1 MVLDLRTTRKQ
12 CVVSNEKNL
21 FISMK
26 KLNELPPLSNAAR
39 KILEIIYNPDID
51 ISVFVN
57 VVKQDPVLLGK
68 LIGLANSAYYGR
80 RNVSSA
86 ERAIIDILGLKTAKN
101 IALGVVL
108 SGIFDT
114 RQCPNFKVE
123 NYWLN
128 SLLSARLA
136 REFAVYIT
144 DIEPDEAYLCAML
157 YEIGQMA
164 LAFLYPDVMNRI
176 LAEEQTQMI
185 ARECENFGRNH
196 YSISAELLEKWYL
209 PEIVVQV
216 LAESAEIEAERV
228 TELSK
233 MTRLIQLC
241 KTLSSDILS
250 KQSQMESTTEQ
261 ADALPEPLPDF
272 MQPVKAE
279 LKAVLEKTAG
289 NLEDYR
295 EMARLLS

>member
-1 MVLDLRTTRKQ
+1 MEKLD
-12 CVVSNEKNL
+12 
-21 FISMK
+21 
-26 KLNELPPLSNAAR
+26 ELPPLSNAAR

-51 ISVFVN
+51 ISVFVD
-57 VVKQDPVLLGK
+57 VVEQDPVLLAK

-80 RNVSSA
+80 RKISSA
-86 ERAIIDILGLKTAKN
+86 QRAIIDILGLKTAKN

-123 NYWLN
+123 DFWLN

-144 DIEPDEAYLCAML
+144 DIELDEAYLCAML

-164 LAFLYPDVMNRI
+164 LAFLYPDVINQI
-176 LAEEQTQMI
+176 LAEEQTQKI
-185 ARECENFGRNH
+185 ARELEIFGRNH
-196 YSISAELLEKWYL
+196 YSISAELLEKWNL

-216 LAESAEIEAERV
+216 LSESAEVGGSEDKTEYQTV
-228 TELSK
+228 ELSK
-233 MTRLIQLC
+233 MTRLILLC
-241 KTLSSDILS
+241 RTLSSVILS
-250 KQSQMESTTEQ
+250 KDSQVDSATEQ
-261 ADALPEPLPDF
+261 VDVVPEPLPDF
-272 MQPVKAE
+272 LQPVKSE
-279 LKAVLEKTAG
+279 LEAILRKTAG
-289 NLEDYR
+289 NLDDYR